1 MVIKRL
7 LAFGVDLMSIVVIVN
22 VLFLSTYIIKSQFLL
37 QFLSAL
43 MITLLLCKDCMN
55 GQSIGKRVMKLQVV
69 DSNTEENISAVR
81 HIVRNLFL
89 PLWYIEILILM
100 ISKEKRIGDY
110 VARTKVIS
118 NDASVGKMQLD
129 KNTLFAIL
137 LCFIAILLLLFVL
150 FRLIDSPMLQ
160 LLF

>member
-100 ISKEKRIGDY
+100 ISKKERIGDY

-129 KNTLFAIL
+129 KNTLFAVL
-137 LCFIAILLLLFVL
+137 LCFVVIFLLSFVL